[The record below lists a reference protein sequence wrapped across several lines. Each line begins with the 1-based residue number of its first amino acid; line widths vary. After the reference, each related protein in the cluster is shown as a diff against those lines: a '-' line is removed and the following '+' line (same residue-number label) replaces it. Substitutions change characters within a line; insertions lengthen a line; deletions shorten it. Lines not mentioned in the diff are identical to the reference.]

1 MKRDLLLLIVA
12 YHSPL
17 QEVEALKTCLTSLP
31 MNIGYSLVVNDYKP
45 GQSIEI
51 LFDDADY
58 TIRNSSNNG
67 YGKAV
72 NQLLEALDY
81 CPKYIG
87 ILNTDITWKSNT
99 FEPII
104 SYLDGNNDVHL
115 VVPQIVS
122 ASGQP
127 EKLCKQNPTFLG
139 LLSRRFIPCNLKPSW
154 LKKYDSWYTMGHYD
168 YSTIFEVPYLSG
180 CCMVT
185 RLRSL
190 LEINGFDERYF
201 LYLEDA
207 DLTRSLSRLGRCI
220 HFPHVQVTHSWGKG
234 NYRSLRLML
243 VNIVSAYKYFV
254 KWGLSLW

>member
-1 MKRDLLLLIVA
+1 MISLTMKRDLLLLIVA

-87 ILNTDITWKSNT
+87 ILNTDVLGSQIRLSQS
-99 FEPII
+99 FHILMAIMMFI
-104 SYLDGNNDVHL
+104 SL
-115 VVPQIVS
+115 
-122 ASGQP
+122 
-127 EKLCKQNPTFLG
+127 FL
-139 LLSRRFIPCNLKPSW
+139 K
-154 LKKYDSWYTMGHYD
+154 
-168 YSTIFEVPYLSG
+168 
-180 CCMVT
+180 
-185 RLRSL
+185 
-190 LEINGFDERYF
+190 
-201 LYLEDA
+201 
-207 DLTRSLSRLGRCI
+207 
-220 HFPHVQVTHSWGKG
+220 
-234 NYRSLRLML
+234 
-243 VNIVSAYKYFV
+243 
-254 KWGLSLW
+254 